1 MKIYVDIDE
10 TICNTDSRRD
20 YSKSEPIKT
29 NILAVNKLFEDGHEI
44 TYWSARGSG
53 TGINWYDVTKAQFE
67 KWGVKYHYLILGEK
81 PLYDLLIDDK
91 AINVNN
97 IDEIQKYLN
106 D

>member
-44 TYWSARGSG
+44 TYWSAREVVLVS
-53 TGINWYDVTKAQFE
+53 TGMM
-67 KWGVKYHYLILGEK
+67 
-81 PLYDLLIDDK
+81 
-91 AINVNN
+91 
-97 IDEIQKYLN
+97 
-106 D
+106 